1 MAMMQK
7 DSGFG
12 LLVHVPAYDKKSRQ
26 LSHHHNIF
34 FGRSSCYCDSKCTVS
49 LFFNRNVRLA
59 IYIC

>member
-34 FGRSSCYCDSKCTVS
+34 LAEVVVIVTANALF
-49 LFFNRNVRLA
+49 LFFLTEM
-59 IYIC
+59 